1 MVEGFESS
9 VLGLLF
15 IYLFIYLFIF
25 LHIFII
31 TVSFGG
37 TFTKTAEPQVLGK
50 SSDWG
55 NDVGG
60 D

>member
-15 IYLFIYLFIF
+15 IYLFIYFF

-31 TVSFGG
+31 TVSFGE

>member
-15 IYLFIYLFIF
+15 IYLFIYFFF

-31 TVSFGG
+31 TVSFGE

>member
-31 TVSFGG
+31 TVSFGE

>member
-1 MVEGFESS
+1 MVEVFESS

-15 IYLFIYLFIF
+15 IYLFIYLFFF

-31 TVSFGG
+31 TVSFGE

>member
-15 IYLFIYLFIF
+15 IYLFIF
-25 LHIFII
+25 LHIFIV
-31 TVSFGG
+31 TVSFGE